1 MLDRRGVRD
10 LVLLSS
16 FGLWVL
22 LPGVAQVCGYS
33 TVEDIPKVEFRE
45 PAPAPVFP
53 ANLEQWRSLP
63 AAAEAYLDDHFGL
76 RLPLGRL
83 HSTLLA
89 ALGTSASDH
98 VLLGSEGWLYL
109 SQGRFLDEFRGTQPL
124 PHEEIAA
131 WIDGVSAI
139 HATLEERGI
148 AHLVTLI
155 PGKWSVYPE
164 HLPPWARPRGP
175 TRYSRLSEEM
185 KGHPEIPFLD
195 ARALI
200 LPEKT
205 DDDHRLFRKTD
216 THWTSRAALIA
227 YGGIMGGLAKQRP
240 GLRSLPAEDILVGR
254 AAPAADGDLHRFLH
268 STPLLGESPYA
279 VYGVDPARHE
289 VLAARILAG
298 TTWRDATFRKASATV
313 WKTAYAS
320 NAANDLTVLV
330 YADSFTNPMTQFLIH
345 TFSRVVM
352 VRHQTATLDSR
363 FLRAVEPDIV
373 LVNLNERTLRPP
385 PRLVSKSRE
394 LERLLW

>member
-10 LVLLSS
+10 LVLLST

-22 LPGVAQVCGYS
+22 LPGVAQLCGYS

-45 PAPAPVFP
+45 PAAAPAIPET
-53 ANLEQWRSLP
+53 LEQWRSLS

-98 VLLGSEGWLYL
+98 VLVGSDGWLYL
-109 SQGRFLDEFRGTQPL
+109 SKGRFLDEFRGTQPL
-124 PHEEIAA
+124 PHEEIDA
-131 WIDGVSAI
+131 WIDGASVL

-148 AHLVTLI
+148 AHLVTVI
-155 PGKWSVYPE
+155 PDKWGVYPE
-164 HLPPWARPRGP
+164 HLPAWARPKRP
-175 TRYSRLSEEM
+175 TRYSRLIEEM
-185 KGHPEIPFLD
+185 RRHPEIPFLD
-195 ARALI
+195 ARAPI

-216 THWTSRAALIA
+216 THWTSRAALIT
-227 YGGIMGGLAKQRP
+227 YLRIMEELAKQRP
-240 GLRSLPAEDILVGR
+240 GLRPLPAEDILVER
-254 AAPAADGDLHRFLH
+254 AAPAGDGDLHRFLH
-268 STPLLGESPYA
+268 STPLFDESPYA

-289 VLAARILAG
+289 VLDARILSG
-298 TTWRDATFRKASATV
+298 TTWRDASFRKASATV

-330 YADSFTNPMTQFLIH
+330 YADSFTNPMTEFLIH

-352 VRHQTATLDSR
+352 VRHQNATLDSGYI
-363 FLRAVEPDIV
+363 RAVDPDIV
-373 LVNLNERTLRPP
+373 LVNLNERALRPP
-385 PRLVSKSRE
+385 PRLVSGSRQPK
-394 LERLLW
+394 RLLW